1 MATTPTPTPTTSSAA
16 VFGRL
21 FWMML
26 GPLTLG
32 VTIYYIL
39 TSGTGWRTVAD
50 ILFFA
55 ILGGMILG
63 RWLEFLGGTPQ
74 TSTGEPATPKDLR
87 RYVLLLVIAGPI
99 VWLLANVIGNH
110 LLSQIPEP

>member
-1 MATTPTPTPTTSSAA
+1 MATTPTPTPTTPLAA
-16 VFGRL
+16 VLGRL

-32 VTIYYIL
+32 VAVYYIL
-39 TSGTGWRTVAD
+39 TSASGWRTVAD
-50 ILFFA
+50 IFFFA

-63 RWLEFLGGTPQ
+63 RWLEFRGGNPQ
-74 TSTGEPATPKDLR
+74 TSTGEPASPAHLR
-87 RYVLLLVIAGPI
+87 RYVLFLVIGGPI

-110 LLSQIPEP
+110 LLSP